1 MNRYFLYNSVLDL
14 EKKNIYDIL
23 LFLDINEKTEIK
35 NARNLDYIYKEEKNN
50 FISSVKN
57 INPIDY
63 QYFYDLMSDINFYKE
78 IFDILKSD
86 PIKMYLNNY
95 RYYEEINEKNKKNI
109 NIYEFKFVSN
119 EEEFVENFSNEYNK
133 LMNYLND
140 SCFFMNL
147 FRLKFLPFGV
157 RALVN
162 YNLKIIFN
170 PLYYEFNENI
180 NENNKKI
187 VFRAALKIIIVHEMV
202 HILKYLKNDAN
213 FNEMPGTPRDREAGK
228 MLINYLFG
236 KPVIKRI
243 NLEEAKKINDINYW
257 GDIEKL
263 KTIFREEDELSE
275 IEEAERKILDHVD
288 LYFTGEEIEDQDIT
302 VDNIYNDIGIDID

>member
-1 MNRYFLYNSVLDL
+1 MNN
-14 EKKNIYDIL
+14 
-23 LFLDINEKTEIK
+23 
-35 NARNLDYIYKEEKNN
+35 
-50 FISSVKN
+50 
-57 INPIDY
+57 
-63 QYFYDLMSDINFYKE
+63 
-78 IFDILKSD
+78 
-86 PIKMYLNNY
+86 
-95 RYYEEINEKNKKNI
+95 
-109 NIYEFKFVSN
+109 
-119 EEEFVENFSNEYNK
+119 
-133 LMNYLND
+133 LND

-187 VFRAALKIIIVHEMV
+187 VFRAALKIIIIHEMV

-213 FNEMPGTPRDREAGK
+213 FNEMPGTPRNREAGK
-228 MLINYLFG
+228 MLINFLFG

-257 GDIEKL
+257 DNIDKL
-263 KTIFREEDELSE
+263 KSIFQEEKDELSE
-275 IEEAERKILDHVD
+275 IVKSDGKISDYID